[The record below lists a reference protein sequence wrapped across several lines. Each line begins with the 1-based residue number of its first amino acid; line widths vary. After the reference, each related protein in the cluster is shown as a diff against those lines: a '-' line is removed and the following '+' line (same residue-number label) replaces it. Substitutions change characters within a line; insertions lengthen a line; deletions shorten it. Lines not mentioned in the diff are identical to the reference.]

1 MPAILA
7 NGLCY
12 TQRMLL
18 LIPHLFPPVRLLE
31 AATQNLRLPALE
43 MLMARGNHQPCPKEG
58 IEAALC
64 EAIGIARQQD
74 WPLAPI
80 TLEAEGGTAGE
91 AYWLRADPVHL
102 RVMRDRIV
110 LADSS
115 TLDLSRQ
122 EADALA
128 DAIGQHFGG
137 DLSPIPLHPQRWY
150 LRFPL
155 APRLITT
162 PLSVAVGRDID
173 PILPQGEDAMRFRT
187 QLNELQMLL
196 HEHPVN
202 QAREARGDLP
212 INSLWL
218 WGGGLKPT
226 PPNTPIKVYAHDS
239 EASALGTFCQ
249 SQVQPLPSNWT
260 AQLLDT
266 DGMIVLDG
274 LTRAGQ
280 YGDPYGWREALREME
295 QNWFEPLLGTLR
307 KVGPQGLD
315 LVDPIN
321 GKALHLHARD
331 AWKFWH
337 RPQRL
342 ISLLA

>member
-1 MPAILA
+1 
-7 NGLCY
+7 
-12 TQRMLL
+12 MLL

-31 AATQNLRLPALE
+31 AATQNLRLPGLE
-43 MLMARGNHQPCPKEG
+43 TLLARGNRQPCPNEG
-58 IEAALC
+58 VEAALC
-64 EAIGIARQQD
+64 KALGIARQQD

-115 TLDLSRQ
+115 ALDLSRQ

-128 DAIGQHFGG
+128 NAISQHFG
-137 DLSPIPLHPQRWY
+137 DELSPLPLHTQRWY
-150 LRFPL
+150 LRL
-155 APRLITT
+155 ADVPRLITT
-162 PLSVAVGRDID
+162 PLSVAVGCDID
-173 PILPQGEDAMRFRT
+173 PILPQGDDAMRFRA
-187 QLNELQMLL
+187 QSNELQMLL

-202 QAREARGDLP
+202 LAREARGDLP
-212 INSLWL
+212 VNSLWL
-218 WGGGLKPT
+218 WGGGIKPT
-226 PPNTPIKVYAHDS
+226 PPNTPIKVYANDS
-239 EASALGTFCQ
+239 EACALGTFCR
-249 SQVQPLPSNWT
+249 SPVHPLPLRWA

-295 QNWFEPLLGTLR
+295 QNWFEPLLGSLR
-307 KVGPQGLD
+307 KAGPQGLN
-315 LVDPIN
+315 LIDPIN
-321 GKALHLHARD
+321 GKALHLHASD
-331 AWKFWH
+331 AWKFW
-337 RPQRL
+337 RRRQRL
-342 ISLLA
+342 ISLRA